1 MRIATYNVLAD
12 AYIRREYYPRTDPA
26 LLKPGA
32 RDAALIARIRGFD
45 ADIVCLQEVEQHLFD
60 ALAMPGTRVA
70 KSGGKPDG
78 CATLL
83 RIPGEHDALHF
94 SDGSGHLVLF
104 TTTRFGTIAN
114 THIKW
119 DSKWGVGQAEAIVR
133 ALASRPRPWI
143 VCGDFNAELGSDVLA
158 PFEKDFDDV
167 HPASVLTCNSNGRA
181 KKIDFILAT
190 RDLALE
196 PLPTTTIADDTP
208 LPSATE
214 PSDHVPLGAS
224 SRHDPMA

>member
-1 MRIATYNVLAD
+1 MMQ
-12 AYIRREYYPRTDPA
+12 RRAFGPTDPA
-26 LLKPGA
+26 LLKKGA
-32 RDAALIARIRGFD
+32 RDAALIQRIRGFD

-60 ALAMPGTRVA
+60 ALGMPGKRVPKA
-70 KSGGKPDG
+70 GDRPDG

-83 RIPGEHDALHF
+83 RIPGAHDALHF
-94 SDGSGHLVLF
+94 PDGSGHLVLF
-104 TTTRFGTIAN
+104 TTTAFGTIAN

-167 HPASVLTCNSNGRA
+167 HPPSVRTCNSNGHA

-190 RDLALE
+190 REIALE
-196 PLPTTTIADDTP
+196 PLPSTRVEDDTP
-208 LPSATE
+208 LPSETE

-224 SRHDPMA
+224 SRQEPIA